1 MFHNNLT
8 RVNKLNNHT
17 VVYNET
23 NIDIGKLTTWY
34 QEAKHILQNHLQT
47 LSDKTKYY
55 LVRDTSKLVIPLSN
69 FKRVRVSLTGNK
81 TS

>member
-8 RVNKLNNHT
+8 SVNKLNNHT
-17 VVYNET
+17 VVYNES

-34 QEAKHILQNHLQT
+34 KGFPRGQT
-47 LSDKTKYY
+47 EYY